1 MHANGE
7 EEVVYAGELV
17 ICCRTED
24 GEVKYTIVLDNN
36 SGTYSPRKEELPLLL
51 AVFKRNFS
59 SRNISFEAFDREDP
73 RLREYQ
79 AILSNEESTDVLP
92 EVAVAAK
99 GSVAAEGT

>member
-7 EEVVYAGELV
+7 DEVVYAGELV
-17 ICCRTED
+17 VCRRTED
-24 GEVKYTIVLDNN
+24 GETKYTIVLDNN

-73 RLREYQ
+73 RLKQYQ

-92 EVAVAAK
+92 EVETASRA
-99 GSVAAEGT
+99 T